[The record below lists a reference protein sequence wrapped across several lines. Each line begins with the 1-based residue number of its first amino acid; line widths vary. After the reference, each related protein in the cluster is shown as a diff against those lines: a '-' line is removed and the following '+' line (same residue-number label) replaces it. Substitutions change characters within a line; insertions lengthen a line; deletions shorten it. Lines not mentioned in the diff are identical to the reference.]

1 VAAEPSN
8 AIDTRHQPR
17 HRDGRPDGP
26 PRATVHAPGA
36 RLARLR
42 RLTLHNWPVAAKLGA
57 VLVVPVVTALLLGG
71 LRIGSSVDTAAAY
84 DRVMRLA
91 ELGGRAAELG
101 HELEGER
108 DLAATYVADGR
119 RTLPT
124 DLTTRQSAVDMTT
137 TAFRRSAAGI
147 DQDYGQTVRRRVET
161 VLTRLDSLGAL
172 RELTITTGLPA
183 SAVISTYTNV
193 IADVV
198 DLEGEI
204 AEGSVDATLNGTV
217 RAFSAL
223 SSEKELT
230 SRQRALLAVAA
241 AADRFPPGSYE
252 EFLATSA
259 QADAVNRNFLA
270 AASSAQGQRY
280 KDTVTGQRVD
290 RAEQLEEVALARAGA
305 PALGIDAGE
314 WLSVAETKID
324 LLRKVE
330 QTLVA
335 EVVDRSEAL
344 TAEERRRALW
354 GVAGVL
360 LVLLLAL
367 LVSFAVARSMLRAL
381 RGLRASALE
390 VADRRLPEV
399 IERMR
404 RGDPTGVGVTV
415 RPVALDSNDEVG
427 QVARAFDEVHR
438 QAVRLAV
445 EQAGLRSNVNSM
457 FVNLSRRTQ
466 GLVERQ
472 LTLIDDLETGEQDPD
487 QLANLFKLDHLATR
501 MRRNSENLLVLAGED
516 AGRRWGQPVPLV
528 DVVRAACSEVEQYH
542 RIQLTGVPDTELQGH
557 AVNHLVHLVAELLEN
572 ATIYSPPQSVVV
584 VHGQRLSDDGALLE
598 IVDGGVG
605 MSVEEMTEANERLA
619 NPPIF
624 DVALSRMMGLY
635 VVGRLAARHGIVVR
649 LRRSD
654 LRGVTAFVRIPATLL
669 TSTGRRPAPAL
680 GPVRAG
686 SGDGRLR
693 GPAAAGPFGG
703 GDRPPVPADTGGP
716 GRRGPVAPAGRSG
729 LEPGLA
735 SLGPGAGRRLL
746 SSHADIVDDPSDLGD
761 PGDPAG
767 GWPAGPARPE
777 AWRAGQRPE
786 AAGPGHRPEAGGPS
800 HPLDAAAPYR
810 PEAGEAS
817 RLPEAVGPGTLPV
830 PGSAPGAG
838 TGLGGFRGFGQLAAG
853 GPSRSAEDRVGG
865 RGVVDAARSG
875 EWFGG
880 RRTTVDRDGPVEA
893 SRRIADQLA
902 APDTSG
908 TTRSGLP
915 MRVPK
920 AHLVPGS
927 FGGEQQSSTRDTP
940 GRTRSPD
947 AVRSRLADYQHGLRR
962 GRQPEGDGT

>member
-17 HRDGRPDGP
+17 HRDGSPDEP
-26 PRATVHAPGA
+26 PPALGRAQRTA
-36 RLARLR
+36 LARLR
-42 RLTLHNWPVAAKLGA
+42 RLAIHNWPVAAKLGA

-71 LRIGSSVDTAAAY
+71 LRIGSSLETAAAY
-84 DRVMRLA
+84 DRVSRLA
-91 ELGGRAAELG
+91 ELGGQAAELG

-108 DLAATYVADGR
+108 DLVATYVADGR
-119 RTLPT
+119 GALST
-124 DLTTRQSAVDMTT
+124 DLTTRQSEVDITA
-137 TAFRRSAAGI
+137 TAFRESAAGI
-147 DQDYGQTVRRRVET
+147 DEDYGPTVRRRVET
-161 VLTRLDSLGAL
+161 VLTRLDSLSAL

-259 QADAVNRNFLA
+259 QADAVNRDFLA
-270 AASSAQGQRY
+270 AASSSQGQRY

-290 RAEQLEEVALARAGA
+290 RAEQLEEVALARAGE
-305 PALGIDAGE
+305 PTLGIDAEE

-324 LLRKVE
+324 LLRRVE
-330 QTLVA
+330 RSLVA

-344 TAEERRRALW
+344 TADERRRALW

-367 LVSFAVARSMLRAL
+367 LVSSAVARSMLRAL

-404 RGDPTGVGVTV
+404 RGDPTSVDVTV
-415 RPVALDSNDEVG
+415 LPVALDSTDELG
-427 QVARAFDEVHR
+427 QVARAFDEVHS
-438 QAVRLAV
+438 QAVRLAA
-445 EQAGLRSNVNSM
+445 EQAGLRSNVNTM

-472 LTLIDDLETGEQDPD
+472 LTLIDELETGEQDPD

-528 DVVRAACSEVEQYH
+528 DVLRAACSEVEQYH

-557 AVNHLVHLVAELLEN
+557 AVNHLVHLVSELLEN
-572 ATIYSPPQSVVV
+572 ATVYSPPQSVVV

-654 LRGVTAFVRIPATLL
+654 VGGVTAFVRIPAALL
-669 TSTGRRPAPAL
+669 TSTSRRPAAVPE
-680 GPVRAG
+680 PVRVG
-686 SGDGRLR
+686 LGDARLR
-693 GPAAAGPFGG
+693 DPAADA
-703 GDRPPVPADTGGP
+703 VGP
-716 GRRGPVAPAGRSG
+716 GRPGSVAPGGRYG

-746 SSHADIVDDPSDLGD
+746 SGHADVTDGPSDLAS
-761 PGDPAG
+761 P
-767 GWPAGPARPE
+767 
-777 AWRAGQRPE
+777 
-786 AAGPGHRPEAGGPS
+786 
-800 HPLDAAAPYR
+800 APYR
-810 PEAGEAS
+810 PEAGDAGPI
-817 RLPEAVGPGTLPV
+817 PEP
-830 PGSAPGAG
+830 
-838 TGLGGFRGFGQLAAG
+838 
-853 GPSRSAEDRVGG
+853 
-865 RGVVDAARSG
+865 
-875 EWFGG
+875 
-880 RRTTVDRDGPVEA
+880 RRP
-893 SRRIADQLA
+893 
-902 APDTSG
+902 
-908 TTRSGLP
+908 
-915 MRVPK
+915 
-920 AHLVPGS
+920 
-927 FGGEQQSSTRDTP
+927 
-940 GRTRSPD
+940 
-947 AVRSRLADYQHGLRR
+947 R
-962 GRQPEGDGT
+962 GR